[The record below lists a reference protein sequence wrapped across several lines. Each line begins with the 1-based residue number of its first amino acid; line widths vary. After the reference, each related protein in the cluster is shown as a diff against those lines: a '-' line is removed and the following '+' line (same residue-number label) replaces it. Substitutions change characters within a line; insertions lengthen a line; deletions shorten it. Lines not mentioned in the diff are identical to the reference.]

1 MSKVINQTKTF
12 QIRAVATPAD
22 SEMFLDVPA
31 HVYAND
37 SNWVPPLRSDIA
49 KQLAPTNPFFEYG
62 KLQAFIAL
70 EEGEKNSQAV
80 GRIVAAVN
88 QRLIEREGQNV
99 GLFGFLN
106 AFQSWR
112 SPNLS

>member
-49 KQLAPTNPFFEYG
+49 KQLAPTNPF
-62 KLQAFIAL
+62 
-70 EEGEKNSQAV
+70 
-80 GRIVAAVN
+80 
-88 QRLIEREGQNV
+88 
-99 GLFGFLN
+99 LN
-106 AFQSWR
+106 MGNYRHYCSRRRRKKFPGCWTYRGGCESTVD
-112 SPNLS
+112 